1 MKIEE
6 VMLLQQVSRW
16 NLVSMTRNQSVA
28 EHSYNVAMLA
38 LDLVRRLNLDVSS
51 EHRVVMAALHHDLNE
66 VYTGDIPSP
75 CKTLAYSQGIDLNQL
90 VAEDECVSGA
100 GNTVKLIL
108 KICDLMEAEYY
119 AREFGVTTRARDAY
133 VDIGNELTN
142 IINASPEWMRGPVNQ
157 MREELSMPRPAI
169 CR

>member
-1 MKIEE
+1 MRIEE

-16 NLVSMTRNQSVA
+16 NLVSMTRTQSVA

-38 LDLVRRLNLDVSS
+38 LDLVRRLGLTTFP

-75 CKTLAYSQGIDLNQL
+75 CKTLAYNQGVDLNQL
-90 VAEDECVSGA
+90 VDDEECVAEMGP
-100 GNTVKLIL
+100 TERLIL

-142 IINASPEWMRGPVNQ
+142 IINASPEWMRGPATQ